1 MRMQYQDDVISLES
15 IAPPD
20 LSEFDALLR
29 QAHRQARRAGARR
42 VDVARIVRTSR
53 ARR

>member
-1 MRMQYQDDVISLES
+1 VATDGECFACADSSRAIADWVVVILKC

-29 QAHRQARRAGARR
+29 QPTGSSTR
-42 VDVARIVRTSR
+42 
-53 ARR
+53 